1 MLLNNLTKY
10 CDTIVIGGAMAKRLK
25 DEGYWVRG
33 MDIKLHE
40 YVESEGDKF
49 VKGDLGLIG
58 VILQVLFYLTINKH
72 TFIII

>member
-1 MLLNNLTKY
+1 MKNALV
-10 CDTIVIGGAMAKRLK
+10 CGAGGFIGGHLVRRLK
-25 DEGYWVRG
+25 DEGYLVRG
-33 MDIKLHE
+33 MNIKMHE